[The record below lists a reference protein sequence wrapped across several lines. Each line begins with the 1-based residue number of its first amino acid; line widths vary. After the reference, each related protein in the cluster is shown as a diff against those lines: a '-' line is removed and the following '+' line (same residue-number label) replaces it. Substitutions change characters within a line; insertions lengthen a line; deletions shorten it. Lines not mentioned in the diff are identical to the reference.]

1 MRRMRRM
8 GRLVLAIGAVSV
20 AAISVG
26 GCASRERAGH
36 GHGGGHRHHGDIG
49 EYAAMLERPDREGWQ
64 KRDKVIAA
72 LRLKPGERVADVG
85 CGPGYFAVPIAS
97 AVGSAGKVWAV
108 DVEPKMLERTRQH
121 ATEAG
126 VSNVELVN
134 CAMDDPGL
142 PVGEVDT
149 IVIVNTYH
157 HFPNRPA
164 YIAKLRAA
172 LAPGGRL
179 VNIDFIPK
187 PKEERGFGP
196 PEWMQ
201 IPRAVVDAEMAAA
214 GLVPVRSHLFLPEQY
229 FVEYSAK

>member
-1 MRRMRRM
+1 MRRLIRST
-8 GRLVLAIGAVSV
+8 VPIAAVCV
-20 AAISVG
+20 ATACMG
-26 GCASRERAGH
+26 GCASTERAGH
-36 GHGGGHRHHGDIG
+36 GHGSHGGGHRHRGDIG
-49 EYAAMLERPDREGWQ
+49 EYADMLERPDREGWQ

-72 LRLKPGERVADVG
+72 LRLKLGERVADVG

-97 AVGSAGKVWAV
+97 AVGSDGKVWAV

-134 CAMDDPGL
+134 CAGDDPGL
-142 PVGEVDT
+142 PAGEVDT
-149 IVIVNTYH
+149 ILIVNTYH

-201 IPRAVVDAEMAAA
+201 IPRAVVDAEMADA
-214 GLVPVRSHLFLPEQY
+214 GLLPVRSHLFLPEQY